1 MGALRA
7 IWSGRKHCLDRMS
20 LGELTVAYFQY
31 PAIQVYLVLMGIG
44 TVITVRVGDV
54 SSGERA
60 LSLGCAVL
68 AGVMVY
74 PLVWYLLHRF
84 VLHGRLLYRWAR
96 TASLWKR
103 IHYDHHQDPNDLR
116 VLFGALYTTLP
127 TIAVVTLPVGG
138 LIGGSSGAA
147 AAMAAALGSTLFY
160 EFCHCVEHLR
170 YTPHSRFLR
179 RIKQLHLLHHFHNEH
194 GNYGITN
201 FFWDRLAGTYYGSA
215 GDVPRSATVFNLG
228 YAEEECAR
236 YPWVARISES
246 KQ

>member
-7 IWSGRKHCLDRMS
+7 IWSGHKHCLDRMS

-31 PAIQVYLVLMGIG
+31 PAIQAYLVLMGIG

-96 TASLWKR
+96 TASRCLV
-103 IHYDHHQDPNDLR
+103 HHAAYYRRRHFACRRSDR
-116 VLFGALYTTLP
+116 RKFGCC
-127 TIAVVTLPVGG
+127 GG
-138 LIGGSSGAA
+138 
-147 AAMAAALGSTLFY
+147 
-160 EFCHCVEHLR
+160 
-170 YTPHSRFLR
+170 
-179 RIKQLHLLHHFHNEH
+179 H
-194 GNYGITN
+194 G
-201 FFWDRLAGTYYGSA
+201 GSA
-215 GDVPRSATVFNLG
+215 GQHAFL
-228 YAEEECAR
+228 
-236 YPWVARISES
+236 
-246 KQ
+246 